1 MKVNRI
7 PHGAATVLEVS
18 GKVMSNYD
26 LDILKEEV
34 RTVID
39 AGSPHVV
46 LDLAGVPWVNSTG
59 LGILITIHHSLK
71 AADGTLRI
79 CGLSER
85 VLSIFQVSRLERVF
99 DVYPDRDKALAGRP

>member
-1 MKVNRI
+1 
-7 PHGAATVLEVS
+7 
-18 GKVMSNYD
+18 MSNYD

-46 LDLAGVPWVNSTG
+46 LDLTGVPWVNSTG

-99 DVYPDRDKALAGRP
+99 DVYPDRDKALAGRA